1 MQNAKFLILTGH
13 LKEYPLSDV
22 FGILRHQRKTGR
34 LLIDYPAAPCAFFF
48 KDGELVDARMGAMEG
63 LQAILLATNMPDSP
77 FNFNPLI
84 QPTEHSVNNSLRKLA
99 LGMIGGS
106 LDDGVVLNSKA
117 ERKAAERKAPATES
131 VNANEAVSDVPH
143 FQRRVLPGESTPPPP
158 APVVGN
164 SDRMSTRNRVLISAG
179 AMLLVCVIAPVVALT
194 DVFGGKPAPPPA
206 AGRSVPDEAEGE
218 APAPAESTLGAH
230 GLSELTHGDIQPTG
244 VVPPREKARQPPRAP
259 APKKSGATLDVSA
272 EPLPSSAVPDKKAA
286 PPPAKEAAPAGD
298 PTITV
303 VTRVEDGR
311 VVEAYVANRRP
322 GMEAFEASALRAA
335 RRRQF
340 PSGTKGSEKVQ
351 IKVGKH

>member
-34 LLIDYPAAPCAFFF
+34 LLIEYPAAACAFFF

-63 LQAILLATNMPDSP
+63 LQAVLLATNMPDSP

-84 QPTEHSVNNSLRKLA
+84 QPSAHSVNNSLRKLA
-99 LGMIGGS
+99 LEMIGGC
-106 LDDGVVLNSKA
+106 LDDEVILNS
-117 ERKAAERKAPATES
+117 EAERKAPVAES
-131 VNANEAVSDVPH
+131 VNANEAVSDVPR

-164 SDRMSTRNRVLISAG
+164 SDRISTRNRVLISAG
-179 AMLLVCVIAPVVALT
+179 AVLLLCVIAPVVALT

-206 AGRSVPDEAEGE
+206 AGRPVPDEAAGE
-218 APAPAESTLGAH
+218 APAPAESILGAH
-230 GLSELTHGDIQPTG
+230 GLSELVHGDLQPAG
-244 VVPPREKARQPPRAP
+244 VVLPREKARQPPRAP
-259 APKKSGATLDVSA
+259 APKKSGATVDVSA
-272 EPLPSSAVPDKKAA
+272 ESLPSSAVPDKKAD

-298 PTITV
+298 PTITG

-340 PSGTKGSEKVQ
+340 PSGTKGNEKVQ